1 MPKDTLVRIL
11 LSMIRR
17 VFRLSENVVSY
28 LLVCIFWDLS
38 TVVEVL
44 RVDFKSSRQYNS
56 GVLAF

>member
-44 RVDFKSSRQYNS
+44 CVDFKSSHQYNS
-56 GVLAF
+56 SVLAF